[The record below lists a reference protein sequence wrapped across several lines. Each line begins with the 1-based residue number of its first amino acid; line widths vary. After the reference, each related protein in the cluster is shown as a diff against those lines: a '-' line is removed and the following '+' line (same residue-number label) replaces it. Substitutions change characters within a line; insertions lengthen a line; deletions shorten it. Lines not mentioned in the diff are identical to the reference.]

1 MRVISGIAKG
11 TKLSSIDSNRTR
23 PTLDRVKEALFSIL
37 QTYINEETIVLD
49 LFAGSGQ
56 IGIEFLS
63 RGAKK
68 AVFGESNPQAVKMI
82 HQNLHKTHFSE
93 KSKVMSKDYK
103 KILKNIKED
112 GLKFNIIYIDPP
124 YKLDLAVDS
133 VQYIINNNI
142 LDKNGLIIIETDEE
156 DREIKELEKIDV
168 QMCDLRKYGRVKL
181 IFLRGKEH
189 K

>member
-11 TKLSSIDSNRTR
+11 TKLSSIDSNKTR

-37 QTYINEETIVLD
+37 QAYINEETVVLD

-63 RGAKK
+63 RGAKEIT
-68 AVFGESNPQAVKMI
+68 FCESNPQAVKI
-82 HQNLHKTHFSE
+82 IYQNLHKTQFDK
-93 KSKVMSKDYK
+93 KSKVINKDYRKALK
-103 KILKNIKED
+103 KIKED
-112 GLKFNIIYIDPP
+112 GTKFNIIYIDPP

-133 VQYIINNNI
+133 VKYIIDNNI
-142 LDKNGLIIIETDEE
+142 LDKDGLIIIETDEE
-156 DREIKELEKIDV
+156 EREIKELEKIDV

-181 IFLRGKEH
+181 IFLRGKEQ

>member
-68 AVFGESNPQAVKMI
+68 AVLGESNPQAVKII
-82 HQNLHKTHFSE
+82 HQNLQKTHFSE
-93 KSKVMSKDYK
+93 KSKVISKDYK
-103 KILKNIKED
+103 KTLKKIKED
-112 GLKFNIIYIDPP
+112 
-124 YKLDLAVDS
+124 
-133 VQYIINNNI
+133 
-142 LDKNGLIIIETDEE
+142 
-156 DREIKELEKIDV
+156 
-168 QMCDLRKYGRVKL
+168 
-181 IFLRGKEH
+181 
-189 K
+189 